1 MTVAEYM
8 DDNTACHFISSLFSG
23 FVYAFLSCPL
33 DVAKTRYT
41 IGAYLFQII
50 QLIEKLKLHP
60 TSEQIS
66 QISLIIISQVL

>member
-33 DVAKTRYT
+33 DVAKTRYYT

-50 QLIEKLKLHP
+50 QLIEKLKLQP
-60 TSEQIS
+60 TSE